1 MASKGDDMELT
12 TLALA
17 LVFGLG
23 LLSVDSVMH
32 AGSVEVEV
40 AIAPKVENISVD
52 EQTLASRF
60 KDVFDEITATPSV
73 VRPPEIRSRLDQG
86 LGMALFDAVHAQNI
100 AFALQREM
108 GFNPDTVRF
117 ALFVENGALQAL
129 VAGRSH
135 VVGNFSQV
143 VALNPGEGL
152 MSFVRRCALWGG
164 SQLAPY
170 STALYLLQ
178 QHASDK
184 DFTDVVA
191 LVEHAKS
198 LLPPTPTSFDRAL
211 LDNILGLVALFR
223 NDPASARK
231 AFNDAMAADPAN
243 AAPFLNAAF
252 TDMQFNEYQKAADRM
267 AELIRLAPPANKVL
281 LSTAYMTWGAARM
294 GMRDLAG
301 ADRMLAK
308 AIGTNPKSSSALGLW
323 SEAKRLDGDQ
333 SAADRLHRQAQESAA
348 TFENYAE
355 VAALYFHLS
364 WRDDEPVIRSQFSN
378 PEVVTFH

>member
-1 MASKGDDMELT
+1 MELT
-12 TLALA
+12 TLAFA

-23 LLSVDSVMH
+23 LLGVDSVMH

-60 KDVFDEITATPSV
+60 KDVFDEITSTASV
-73 VRPPEIRSRLDQG
+73 VRPPEIRSRIDQG
-86 LGMALFDAVHAQNI
+86 LGMALFEAVHAQNI

-108 GFNPDTVRF
+108 GFNPDTIRF

-135 VVGNFSQV
+135 LVGNFSQV
-143 VALNPGEGL
+143 IALDPGESL

-184 DFTDVVA
+184 NFTDVVA
-191 LVEHAKS
+191 LVENAKT
-198 LLPPTPTSFDRAL
+198 LLPPTPTNFDRGL
-211 LDNILGLVALFR
+211 LDNLLGLVALFR
-223 NDPASARK
+223 NDPPAARK
-231 AFNDAMAADPAN
+231 AFDAAMAADPTN
-243 AAPFLNAAF
+243 AVPFLNAAF
-252 TDMQFNEYQKAADRM
+252 TDLQFNEYQKAADRM
-267 AELIRLAPPANKVL
+267 AELIRVARPTNKVL
-281 LSTAYMTWGAARM
+281 LATAYMTWGAARM
-294 GMRDLAG
+294 GMHDLKG
-301 ADRMLAK
+301 ADRMLDLALQ
-308 AIGTNPKSSSALGLW
+308 ANPESSSAFGLW
-323 SEAKRLDGDQ
+323 SEAKRLEGDQ
-333 SAADRLHRQAQESAA
+333 AAADRLNRKAQESAA
-348 TFENYAE
+348 TFENYSE

-364 WRDDEPVIRSQFSN
+364 WRDNEPVVRSEFTN
-378 PEVVTFH
+378 PEVVKFH

>member
-1 MASKGDDMELT
+1 MELT

-23 LLSVDSVMH
+23 LLGADSVMH

-60 KDVFDEITATPSV
+60 KDVFDEITSTASV
-73 VRPPEIRSRLDQG
+73 VHPPEIRSRVDQG
-86 LGMALFDAVHAQNI
+86 LGMALFEAAHAQNI
-100 AFALQREM
+100 AFALQRQM

-135 VVGNFSQV
+135 LIGNFSQV
-143 VALNPGEGL
+143 MALNPGESL

-191 LVEHAKS
+191 LVGHAKA
-198 LLPPTPTSFDRAL
+198 LLPATPTSFDRAL
-211 LDNILGLVALFR
+211 LDNLLGLVALFR
-223 NDPASARK
+223 NDPKAARK
-231 AFNDAMAADPAN
+231 AFDDAIAADPTN
-243 AAPFLNAAF
+243 AVPFLNAAF
-252 TDMQFNEYQKAADRM
+252 TDLQFNENQKAADRM
-267 AELIRLAPPANKVL
+267 AALIRLARPSNNVL
-281 LSTAYMTWGAARM
+281 LATAYMTWGAARM
-294 GMRDLAG
+294 GMHDLKG
-301 ADRMLAK
+301 ADRMLELAVQ
-308 AIGTNPKSSSALGLW
+308 ANPESSGAYGLW
-323 SEAKRLDGDQ
+323 SEAKRLEGDQ
-333 SAADRLHRQAQESAA
+333 TAADRLHRRAQETAES
-348 TFENYAE
+348 FEKYSE

-364 WRDDEPVIRSQFSN
+364 WRDNEPVVRSEFTN
-378 PEVVTFH
+378 PDVVKFH